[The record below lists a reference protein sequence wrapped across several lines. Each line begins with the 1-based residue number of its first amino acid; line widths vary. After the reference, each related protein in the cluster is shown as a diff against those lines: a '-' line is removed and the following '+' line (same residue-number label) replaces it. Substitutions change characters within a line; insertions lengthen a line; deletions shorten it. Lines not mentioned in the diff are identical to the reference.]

1 LNNLREFS
9 RYNDNTAVITRTHE
23 LSGLYVILDP
33 SVRQGR
39 PLGAV
44 LKAAAEGGAKL
55 FQYRNKVASIREQY
69 GEALPLR
76 RLAGELGVTFIV
88 NDRCDLA
95 LAIDAD
101 GVHLGQDDLSY
112 EDARR
117 ILRPDKVI
125 GLSTHN
131 AEQVR
136 QADQLK
142 PDYIGFGPIFK
153 PVSKQDHDPVT
164 GVEGLKQIRA
174 LTSLPIFAIG
184 GIQVEPVPD
193 VMQAGAS
200 GIAVISAVLA
210 AADVKQAVEQLIA
223 RLA

>member
-1 LNNLREFS
+1 MNNLLEFS
-9 RYNDNTAVITRTHE
+9 RYNDNTAVITRSHE

-33 SVRQGR
+33 SVRPER
-39 PLGAV
+39 PLGAI
-44 LKAAAEGGAKL
+44 LKAAADAGARL
-55 FQYRNKVASIREQY
+55 FQYRNKVASMREQY

-76 RLAGELGVTFIV
+76 KLAADLGVMFIV

-95 LAIDAD
+95 LAVDAD

-112 EDARR
+112 GAARR
-117 ILRPDKVI
+117 ILGPDKII

-136 QADQLK
+136 QADRMK

-153 PVSKQDHDPVT
+153 PGSKHDHDPVV
-164 GVEGLKQIRA
+164 GVEGLTQIRA

-184 GIQVEPVPD
+184 GIQVEQASAV
-193 VMQAGAS
+193 VQAGAN

-210 AADVKQAVEQLIA
+210 APDVKKMVEQFISL
-223 RLA
+223 LA